1 MRLLHTIILAAGLAL
16 AAPTPAMAQRGQ
28 AASVMVMDYQRIMTT
43 SVAGRDIEAR
53 LRQIA
58 EQMQG
63 ELQAEATA
71 VQTEAQALQTATA
84 NRTQEQIQR
93 DNALRTRIE
102 TFQTR
107 AEAHRQQQVVRGRDL
122 EYTRQQAMLEF
133 NRQLEPIVQ
142 EVMTARRAG
151 VVLDRAEVQLVGEGV
166 DATAD
171 IISRLDQRVRSINV
185 TRQTAPTQ
193 PPQGNGAPAPR

>member
-16 AAPTPAMAQRGQ
+16 AAPSPAMAQRGA

-43 SVAGRDIEAR
+43 SVAGRDLEAR
-53 LRQIA
+53 IRQIA

-63 ELQAEATA
+63 ELQGEATA
-71 VQTEAQALQTATA
+71 VQTEAQALQTATQG
-84 NRTQEQIQR
+84 RSQEQIQR
-93 DNALRTRIE
+93 DSGLRTRIE
-102 TFQTR
+102 AFQTR

-122 EYTRQQAMLEF
+122 EYTRQQAMIEF

-185 TRQTAPTQ
+185 TRQAAPTQ
-193 PPQGNGAPAPR
+193 PPQQGAAAPR